1 MSCSAK
7 VLKCL
12 MEYYDEETQP
22 SLAYRYIQAEIETV
36 EELEKMKNKRCR
48 I

>member
-22 SLAYRYIQAEIETV
+22 DLAYRYVMAECETLV
-36 EELEKMKNKRCR
+36 V
-48 I
+48 

>member
-12 MEYYDEETQP
+12 MDYYDEEAQP
-22 SLAYRYIQAEIETV
+22 DLAYRYVLAEWETV
-36 EELEKMKNKRCR
+36 MVP
-48 I
+48 